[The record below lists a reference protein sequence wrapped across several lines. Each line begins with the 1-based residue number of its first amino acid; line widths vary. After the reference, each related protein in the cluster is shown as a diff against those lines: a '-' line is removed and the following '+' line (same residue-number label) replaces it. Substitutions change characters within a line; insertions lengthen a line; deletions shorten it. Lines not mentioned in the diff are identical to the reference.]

1 MDRRTT
7 AGPGPGRRG
16 RAARGTGGLRSALPS
31 DIRRRNRQTVLK
43 SLYPDR
49 WLSRADL
56 AKLTGL
62 SKVSVSDVVAD
73 LIDDGLLVEGGYK
86 SSSKPGKPAVL
97 VGINV
102 KGSAVMALD
111 LSEAGLV
118 RGIVTDLAGHVTA
131 TEEEPISPGT
141 LQPTVLVKL
150 SRRLLELS
158 PVPVLGLGVATPGTV
173 DRGGR
178 VLAAPN
184 LGWTDMDLAALLHG
198 QLGVAVTVSNDADAA
213 VFGERCFAGGTDN
226 MILVAIARGVGAG
239 VLIADHIVRGSDY
252 VAGEIGHVVV
262 DQDGPAC
269 VCGKRGC
276 LETLIAAPV
285 LEKRIAERP
294 ENRDDILTQAGEV
307 LGVALSMPVAL
318 TNIKDLTIS
327 GPSDLVGTIMLE
339 AVENTI
345 NDRVHSRFINRVDVH
360 PARLGRQAA
369 ALGAVACVLRHELG
383 VL

>member
-16 RAARGTGGLRSALPS
+16 RAARGTGDLRSALPS

-86 SSSKPGKPAVL
+86 SSSRPGKPAVL

-213 VFGERCFAGGTDN
+213 VFGERCFAGGMDN